1 MNRELL
7 MLVEA
12 ISREKNVERDVVL
25 GAVEQALAQASKKLF
40 GGDVDIRVAIDRDS
54 GHYDTFRRWLVVPN
68 DAGLQN
74 PDAEELLMDAEERQ
88 PGVQVG
94 DYIEEQ
100 VESVPIGRIG
110 AMTAKQ
116 VILQKIRDAE
126 REMLLD
132 EYMARGEKIFSGT
145 VKRMDKGD
153 IIVEV
158 GRIEGRLRRSE
169 MIPKENL
176 RSGDRVRAMIMEV
189 DLTLR
194 GAPIVL
200 SRAAPEFMIE
210 LFRNE
215 VPEIEQGLLEIKS
228 CARDPGSR
236 AKIAVVS
243 HDKRVDPIGT
253 CVGVRGSRVNA
264 VTTELAGER
273 VDIVLWSEDPA
284 QFVIGALAPAN
295 VQSIVVDEEKHAMDV
310 VVDEENLA
318 IAIGRGGQNVR
329 LASDLTGWKIN
340 IMDAA
345 ESAQKQAEETDSARK
360 LFMEKLDV
368 DAELADILVEE
379 GFNSLEE
386 VAYVPLAE
394 MLEIEAFDEETVTE
408 LRTRAKDA
416 LLTQELAQQE
426 SVGQVAE
433 DLRTLE
439 GVTPEI
445 LAKLAEGGVR
455 TRDDLA
461 DLAIDELTDLTGQSA
476 EEATALIMQARAHW
490 FNQEQNQDQE

>member
-153 IIVEV
+153 ILVES
-158 GRIEGRLRRSE
+158 GRVEGRLRRSE

-176 RSGDRVRAMIMEV
+176 RNGDRVRAMIMEV

-194 GAPIVL
+194 GAPILL
-200 SRAAPEFMIE
+200 SRSAPEFMIE
-210 LFRNE
+210 LFRQE

-228 CARDPGSR
+228 AARDPGSR
-236 AKIAVVS
+236 AKIAVLS

-253 CVGVRGSRVNA
+253 CVGVRGTRVNA
-264 VTTELAGER
+264 VTNELAGER

-295 VQSIVVDEEKHAMDV
+295 VSSIVVDEEKHAMDV

-329 LASDLTGWKIN
+329 LASELTGWKIN
-340 IMDAA
+340 IMDAD
-345 ESAQKQAEETDSARK
+345 ESAQKQQAETGQVRQ

-368 DAELADILVEE
+368 DEEIADILIEE
-379 GFNSLEE
+379 GFTSLEQI
-386 VAYVPLAE
+386 AYVPIEE
-394 MLEIEAFDEETVTE
+394 MRDIESFDEETVGE
-408 LRTRAKDA
+408 LRARAKDA
-416 LLTQELAQQE
+416 LLTMDIAREENMEAVSQ
-426 SVGQVAE
+426 
-433 DLRTLE
+433 DLRDLE
-439 GVTPEI
+439 GLTAELI
-445 LAKLAEGGVR
+445 GKLSQAGVQ

-461 DLAIDELTDLTGQSA
+461 DLAVDELTDITGQS
-476 EEATALIMQARAHW
+476 EEDARALILKAREHW
-490 FNQEQNQDQE
+490 FADQE